1 MKKITALVLA
11 IIMTAAFTGCAPKE
25 EPAAIEEPQA
35 TPEPEPQEVES
46 TIEQNP
52 VSAFYAGYKS
62 ATEAME
68 ALFRSRLEDD
78 KSCFTLRITTCG
90 YRRAT
95 PPSAGCSPRI
105 RRISSLHL

>member
-25 EPAAIEEPQA
+25 EPAASEEPQA

-52 VSAFYAGYKS
+52 GVGFLYRLQVSH
-62 ATEAME
+62 
-68 ALFRSRLEDD
+68 RSH
-78 KSCFTLRITTCG
+78 G
-90 YRRAT
+90 
-95 PPSAGCSPRI
+95 
-105 RRISSLHL
+105 SSVPQPT

>member
-52 VSAFYAGYKS
+52 VVGILCRLQVSH
-62 ATEAME
+62 
-68 ALFRSRLEDD
+68 RSH
-78 KSCFTLRITTCG
+78 G
-90 YRRAT
+90 
-95 PPSAGCSPRI
+95 
-105 RRISSLHL
+105 SSVPQPA

>member
-62 ATEAME
+62 ATEAMK
-68 ALFRSRLEDD
+68 R
-78 KSCFTLRITTCG
+78 C
-90 YRRAT
+90 
-95 PPSAGCSPRI
+95 SAADLKTIKARKRRI
-105 RRISSLHL
+105 R